1 MTIYWYGHS
10 CFKIVTKPEGRGSGG
25 DVVIFADPFD
35 RSIGL
40 RPPHGRADIVTVS
53 HQHYDHNNVG
63 SLKGEP
69 QIVDIPGDYSIRG
82 VSITGIN
89 SFHDKSEGAER
100 GLNTI
105 FIIESEGVR
114 FCHLGDLGVKLDNNQ
129 LEEINGVDILAVP
142 VGGIFTLN
150 GKEAKEV
157 VDQVGPKIVLPMHY
171 KIPPLKIKIDDEK
184 KFCREIGICPREKVD
199 KLILKKKDLS
209 DEKIKVVLMNV
220 VNA

>member
-1 MTIYWYGHS
+1 
-10 CFKIVTKPEGRGSGG
+10 
-25 DVVIFADPFD
+25 
-35 RSIGL
+35 
-40 RPPHGRADIVTVS
+40 
-53 HQHYDHNNVG
+53 
-63 SLKGEP
+63 LKA
-69 QIVDIPGDYSIRG
+69 
-82 VSITGIN
+82 
-89 SFHDKSEGAER
+89 KA
-100 GLNTI
+100 
-105 FIIESEGVR
+105 
-114 FCHLGDLGVKLDNNQ
+114 
-129 LEEINGVDILAVP
+129 
-142 VGGIFTLN
+142 LN